1 MRIMVA
7 TSKRRGRKPD
17 ANSTSGKI
25 RELLKT
31 DMSVADIAKKLG
43 CTPALVYNVKA
54 RAAGGTKKR
63 GRGRPAGAGAARGDL
78 AGIAGIVAAVQ
89 NSDRERS
96 QLRAALEKI
105 QALIADAL
113 Q

>member
-89 NSDRERS
+89 NSERERS